1 MNTTQ
6 AESVEVELTWAEMVD
21 TFQYNTIY
29 DMGRMSLS
37 PEEMVREL
45 RATADALQEI
55 IKPDDNGMEAAW
67 FMITTGYAK
76 DLIPKDLLSAIREY
90 KMDLHI
96 VGDQFK
102 SLMRIPHDK
111 IK

>member
-37 PEEMVREL
+37 PEEMVQEL
-45 RATADALQEI
+45 RDTADALQEI
-55 IKPDDNGMEAAW
+55 SKPDEKGMEAVWLMA
-67 FMITTGYAK
+67 TTGYAK
-76 DLIPKDLLSAIREY
+76 VIIPRDLLSSIREY

-102 SLMRIPHDK
+102 SIMRIPHDK